1 VLCLREEGCM
11 VRGEIYK
18 GSPGP
23 AQGPAGRPE
32 VMPVVPGG
40 SGEGGAGGE
49 RVPAGD
55 VRSLQNEAGDRGS
68 REMPCVRGGKSR
80 VDRGGGG
87 SEAVREVL

>member
-1 VLCLREEGCM
+1 MLYLREKGLVVC
-11 VRGEIYK
+11 GEIYK
-18 GSPGP
+18 GSPGEKERR
-23 AQGPAGRPE
+23 AGRPAA
-32 VMPVVPGG
+32 VPVVSRS